1 MRGVD
6 KQELDPLQV
15 FLNKSVRVLELG
27 LLLHY
32 VADQER
38 RNHHQVLNPTQY
50 VLVYWFQL
58 LCLIMMLL
66 FVTANYYV
74 VEQSQL
80 SFFIALTVQQVEQL
94 HLHRVIFRS
103 SDLVLEKELLSK
115 YRDQRRELEVEFLV
129 NDGELTRGNQFIV
142 GSQ

>member
-1 MRGVD
+1 
-6 KQELDPLQV
+6 
-15 FLNKSVRVLELG
+15 
-27 LLLHY
+27 
-32 VADQER
+32 
-38 RNHHQVLNPTQY
+38 
-50 VLVYWFQL
+50 
-58 LCLIMMLL
+58 MMLL